1 MCIQCT
7 HRHTHTGAR
16 EHVHLHRVKN
26 VKKLNQKTL
35 NEEITW
41 ERITLQWILKKCD
54 IRMFGPAISKGI
66 RCQLLITGAPVQS
79 QLTSYEIH
87 VA

>member
-7 HRHTHTGAR
+7 YARTHACALAQN
-16 EHVHLHRVKN
+16 EKN
-26 VKKLNQKTL
+26 IKKLNQKTL

-41 ERITLQWILKKCD
+41 ERITLQWILKKYD
-54 IRMFGPAISKGI
+54 IRMFGHAISKEI
-66 RCQLLITGAPVQS
+66 RCQLLITEAPVQS